1 MNKENKE
8 KREPFDALFVMK
20 TVLKSLGLILVL
32 PLMAGAL
39 LIMLMYGNML
49 VHYERSERVYPAAAE
64 YIDPALDGR
73 LVRVC
78 GPLVTAEKSLTFRE
92 NEEYPD
98 ALEVQEGFVGT
109 ASCHAEQL
117 SVGKRK
123 VQGLYAEDRY
133 PFGYFLPSWKA
144 DGIEE
149 IQGPTGRVYVLKSG
163 APVTLI
169 GRQSGDTID
178 MSDPVSRADL
188 GEISP
193 RYAGHINN
201 LNADFPIESV
211 EGAALIAACVYVLL
225 WVLLGFLLRRR
236 YLGLL
241 LGLVG
246 LLLMLLAACLL

>member
-1 MNKENKE
+1 MPAQ
-8 KREPFDALFVMK
+8 EPKAPLDALFAMM
-20 TVLKSLGLILVL
+20 TVLKSLGLMFAL
-32 PLMAGAL
+32 PMMALML

-49 VHYERSERVYPAAAE
+49 VHYEMSERVYPAAAE

-117 SVGKRK
+117 SVGRRK

-133 PFGYFLPSWKA
+133 PFGYFLLPSWKA

-163 APVTLI
+163 SPVTLI
-169 GRQSGDTID
+169 GRQSGDTLD

-236 YLGLL
+236 HAGWL